1 MGAAWSG
8 IWVAAVLALL
18 LAHFDSSRTRLLSLA
33 ALVVSPVIGIT
44 VGLAFVPPTPPSYLA
59 EWPRAMRMT
68 LPILAVWAGL
78 SVIGFFAGRWSV
90 R

>member
-8 IWVAAVLALL
+8 IWVVAIIAFA
-18 LAHFDSSRTRLLSLA
+18 LAHFDSRRTRQVAMA
-33 ALVVSPVIGIT
+33 ALVASPIIIVT
-44 VGLAFVPPTPPSYLA
+44 VALAFVPPTPPSYLA
-59 EWPRAMRMT
+59 EWPRAMRMA
-68 LPILAVWAGL
+68 LPMLAVWLAL